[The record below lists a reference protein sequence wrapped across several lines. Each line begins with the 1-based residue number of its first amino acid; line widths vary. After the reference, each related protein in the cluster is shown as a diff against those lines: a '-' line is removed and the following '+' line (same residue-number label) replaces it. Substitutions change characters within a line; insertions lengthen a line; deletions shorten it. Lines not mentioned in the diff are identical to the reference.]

1 MSSTDRNEKC
11 RMYSKSNSRKV
22 MIGNDAIKII
32 QKKFDSLLHKY
43 QIALEQSM
51 RGSNFVFDCVLG
63 V

>member
-11 RMYSKSNSRKV
+11 RMHSKSNSRKI

-51 RGSNFVFDCVLG
+51 RGSNFVFDYVLG